1 MKYLVLLLALL
12 LLVGCGSSESA
23 SVETDAPTEEAPIA
37 EVEETVD
44 EAEFVSED
52 DIDLGELV

>member
-1 MKYLVLLLALL
+1 MRYLIILLALL

-23 SVETDAPTEEAPIA
+23 TVDTEAPTEEAPIA

-52 DIDLGELV
+52 DIDLGELI